1 MSGIFTDYVNRESDL
16 RDAWK
21 DSPKDWTGYVDG
33 TPDLLRG
40 WNKAPASWDGYV
52 DSHKDLIDAWNN
64 QAVSWH
70 GYVNGHPDLK
80 EKWRNFPE
88 EKRKRYRDNKGD
100 YPTGRALWGAQHYFK
115 SGKKEGRTVPKQA
128 AGTDALG
135 AYHFTRDTWG
145 QDHYNR
151 YGERQGRAVPKKGH
165 AGVGYHY
172 NKDTWGKQHYTDT
185 GKSERR
191 AVPRVGADGKR
202 SYWDKESWGAAH
214 WDKYGK
220 NESRALPGPKFSEKN
235 GKLIFNT
242 SLVGSGLQKNYQA
255 IADSF
260 NNSTGG
266 NYKGLMEGAVNAL
279 PAKYQSD
286 ILSFNSSGGLSND
299 AATFTGFYSK
309 YKVDRY
315 DSSKG
320 AKPPKGIFDAKYY
333 ATQNEYGKQ
342 AMQEW
347 NANSNNVFSNLG
359 LNLPNLDYT
368 QRYAAFVDGVP
379 YDFLNKKYTDIKNTP
394 GISDLNN
401 RANAAAD
408 TNLANAVLENWNT
421 FDPNEKDA
429 FQNKLLGLDKQG
441 ASGQYYVDFQNPYVV
456 DEEGNTV
463 YETDEFGNQT
473 PKINPANLSYL
484 ESSVFNVF
492 GKKDLEQQDRFK
504 ALALDVLKN
513 SVDEL
518 NKQRNRERQL
528 NIYKGLPGFNEVYGA
543 NSSIANSLLGDS
555 GIGGYL
561 SMLGTNVDKLSE
573 DLEKQLEGVTG
584 ISNNSSVYNW
594 QKWFNDTLLDRYE
607 NLEEVTGKLSGDIE
621 GLDPIL
627 DNTKWNNF
635 KTKIDA
641 ATEGTEEYEKLLK
654 DNNLA
659 LGLSKERALE
669 IKDPNNWKALLE
681 KYGLSTDLTKDQALD
696 IFKDSSKEI
705 QRIYTIEDDFR
716 EKFIDEYIKPRFD
729 QSKSMDEFISYLDTM
744 DEDEQN
750 IFQTQDALQELKNVA
765 NAYSVAKLQSIQNMG
780 DSTFDADFYFDPT
793 VSIDSRFEGPK
804 DEAYRQQKEKVAAD
818 WETAKNN
825 PNAIIPGTESTE
837 YPNGFSWYQY
847 AYYYGLDLNNKADFA
862 KLHHDVVGYRKNFD
876 AAKDITSIGDIRGYI
891 TDIVL
896 PKVAEAKLEIGDA
909 AFSAF
914 TTPEE
919 YADYLLKGI
928 DPTENNPEWKEILNE
943 FGLDD
948 DTSLDELKDYII
960 DATRTGAAQD
970 IRESI
975 KFLNERKLTPTQ
987 ERLGVTYIERPED
1000 AKDIEDEDASAL
1012 YKIFADAGYGG
1023 TEDEFYTDF
1032 MPDVDR
1038 GDIELIT
1045 AGLGGSD
1052 KFKLKEI
1059 KDDPF
1064 AALSTVSSFL
1074 DDGTDFFGN
1083 ETKEKTKSSDEYDY
1097 FNLFDDK
1104 DDYKSDAGRDYIS
1117 EYQTFFG

>member
-1 MSGIFTDYVNRESDL
+1 MESAIEAL
-16 RDAWK
+16 PVEKRDA
-21 DSPKDWTGYVDG
+21 Y
-33 TPDLLRG
+33 
-40 WNKAPASWDGYV
+40 
-52 DSHKDLIDAWNN
+52 
-64 QAVSWH
+64 
-70 GYVNGHPDLK
+70 
-80 EKWRNFPE
+80 
-88 EKRKRYRDNKGD
+88 
-100 YPTGRALWGAQHYFK
+100 
-115 SGKKEGRTVPKQA
+115 
-128 AGTDALG
+128 
-135 AYHFTRDTWG
+135 
-145 QDHYNR
+145 QD
-151 YGERQGRAVPKKGH
+151 
-165 AGVGYHY
+165 
-172 NKDTWGKQHYTDT
+172 D
-185 GKSERR
+185 
-191 AVPRVGADGKR
+191 
-202 SYWDKESWGAAH
+202 
-214 WDKYGK
+214 
-220 NESRALPGPKFSEKN
+220 F
-235 GKLIFNT
+235 
-242 SLVGSGLQKNYQA
+242 
-255 IADSF
+255 
-260 NNSTGG
+260 
-266 NYKGLMEGAVNAL
+266 
-279 PAKYQSD
+279 
-286 ILSFNSSGGLSND
+286 LSFNSSGGLSND

-320 AKPPKGIFDAKYY
+320 AQPPKGVFDAKYY
-333 ATQNEYGKQ
+333 ATENTYGQQ
-342 AMQEW
+342 AMEEW

-359 LNLPNLDYT
+359 LSLPNLDYT
-368 QRYAAFVDGVP
+368 ERYAAFVDGVP

-394 GISDLNN
+394 GISDLDN
-401 RANAAAD
+401 RANAAVD
-408 TNLANAVLENWNT
+408 TELANAVLENWNT

-441 ASGQYYVDFQNPYVV
+441 ASGQYYVDFENPYVV

-518 NKQRNRERQL
+518 NKQRNREREL
-528 NIYKGLPGFNEVYGA
+528 NIYKGLPGFNEIYGA

-573 DLEKQLEGVTG
+573 NLEKQLGGITG

-607 NLEEVTGKLSGDIE
+607 TLEEITGKLSADIE

-627 DNTKWNNF
+627 DDAEWNSF

-641 ATEGTEEYEKLLK
+641 ATEGTEEYAKLLE

-681 KYGLSTDLTKDQALD
+681 KYDLSTDLTKDEALD

-705 QRIYTIEDDFR
+705 QRIYTIENEFR

-729 QSKSMDEFISYLDTM
+729 QSKSMDEFISYLDTL

-750 IFQTQDALQELKNVA
+750 VFQTQDALQELKNVA
-765 NAYSVAKLQSIQNMG
+765 NAYSVAKLQTIQDMD

-804 DEAYRQQKEKVAAD
+804 DEAYREQKEEVAAD
-818 WETAKNN
+818 WETAKND

-837 YPNGFSWYQY
+837 YPDGFSWYQY
-847 AYYYGLDLNNKADFA
+847 AYYYGLDLNDKADFA
-862 KLHHDVVGYRKNFD
+862 RLHYDVVGYRKNFD
-876 AAKDITSIGDIRGYI
+876 AAEDITSVGDIQGYV
-891 TDIVL
+891 TDTVL

-919 YADYLLKGI
+919 YADYLLEGI
-928 DPTENNPEWKEILNE
+928 DPTENNPEWKEILE
-943 FGLDD
+943 RFGLDD
-948 DTSLDELKDYII
+948 DASLDEVKDYII
-960 DATRTGAAQD
+960 DATRTGAAKD

-987 ERLGVTYIERPED
+987 ERLGVTYIEREED

-1012 YKIFADAGYGG
+1012 YKIFADAGYAG
-1023 TEDEFYTDF
+1023 TEDEFFTDF

-1045 AGLGGSD
+1045 AGLGGAD
-1052 KFKLKEI
+1052 KFKLTEI
-1059 KDDPF
+1059 EDDPF
-1064 AALSTVSSFL
+1064 AALSTVSSFF
-1074 DDGTDFFGN
+1074 DDGTDAFGN
-1083 ETKEKTKSSDEYDY
+1083 EPKEKTKSSNEYDY